1 MTDESRLLREQA
13 ECAKIGYL
21 SGEMTRKE
29 AAERIKPYAAAFNV
43 KSKELAAKHHMRPQ
57 KFSLTAFLR

>member
-1 MTDESRLLREQA
+1 MTDEIRLLREQA

-21 SGEMTRKE
+21 SGGLTWEE
-29 AAERIKPYAAAFNV
+29 AAERIKPYAAAFNE
-43 KSKELAAKHHMRPQ
+43 KSKELATKHHMRPQ

>member
-1 MTDESRLLREQA
+1 MTDEIRLLREQA

-21 SGEMTRKE
+21 SGRISRDE
-29 AAERIKPYAAAFNV
+29 AAERIKPYAAAFNE
-43 KSKELAAKHHMRPQ
+43 KSKELAAKHHMSPQ